1 MFDFVTRGVFALA
14 RAEVDYYFDNNGKMT
29 ISASLNKICPLTDQL
44 PRFGVH
50 TELPKNF
57 ENVNYYGRGP
67 VENYSDFKEHSPVG
81 IYDTTVSNMPHKYIK
96 PQDSGNRGEVRFS
109 TVTDDNGT
117 GFKFTAVDKCFNFNA
132 NHFTLGQ
139 LKKAKHIEDIP
150 DTDTTFTAIDGFVR
164 GTGSGSCGPIPSK
177 EHMIKF
183 GYTSPLRFK
192 FEVEPLR

>member
-1 MFDFVTRGVFALA
+1 MA
-14 RAEVDYYFDNNGKMT
+14 
-29 ISASLNKICPLTDQL
+29 
-44 PRFGVH
+44 
-50 TELPKNF
+50 
-57 ENVNYYGRGP
+57 
-67 VENYSDFKEHSPVG
+67 
-81 IYDTTVSNMPHKYIK
+81 HKYIK
-96 PQDSGNRGEVRFS
+96 PQDSGNRGDVRYSIISNKNDVGFRFS
-109 TVTDDNGT
+109 
-117 GFKFTAVDKCFNFNA
+117 AVKNYFNFNA

-139 LKKAKHIEDIP
+139 LKNAKHIEDLP